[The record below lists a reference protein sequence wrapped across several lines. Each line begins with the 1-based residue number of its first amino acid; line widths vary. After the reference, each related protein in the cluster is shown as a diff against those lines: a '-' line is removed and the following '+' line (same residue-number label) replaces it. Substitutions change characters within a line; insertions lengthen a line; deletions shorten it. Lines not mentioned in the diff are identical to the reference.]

1 MLLNCTGWTSRTA
14 GYGGSDTAR
23 EPEGFGEFN
32 SDPAMPLCEGVSG
45 AAFQI
50 GLKVSSEVG
59 AFEGRVELD
68 SPGAELC
75 GVATLPGV
83 MIGQPLSQ
91 IGG

>member
-1 MLLNCTGWTSRTA
+1 MLLKRMGRTSRSA
-14 GYGGSDTAR
+14 GCGGYDTAR
-23 EPEGFGEFN
+23 DPEGFGEFN
-32 SDPAMPLCEGVSG
+32 LDPAMPLCEGVSG
-45 AAFQI
+45 SAFQI

-59 AFEGRVELD
+59 ALEGSVELD